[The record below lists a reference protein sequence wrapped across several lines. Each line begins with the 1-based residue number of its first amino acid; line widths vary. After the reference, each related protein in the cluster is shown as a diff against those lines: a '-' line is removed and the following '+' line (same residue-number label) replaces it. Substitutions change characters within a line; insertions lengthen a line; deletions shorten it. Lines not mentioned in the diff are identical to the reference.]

1 MDSLSGT
8 GPSGGHRRVARLSG
22 AATLLAAL
30 VLLLHFVVNL
40 TTPWG
45 FHRDELLY
53 LAMGQHLKVWS
64 MDFPPLIAMLG
75 RGTRVLFGDSLA
87 AVRLAPALAA
97 SALVLVAGMIAREL
111 GGGRLAQGLAALAL
125 VTSPLFLRTGSLFQ
139 PVVLDQLAWTV
150 GLYALVRLGTAHR
163 DGDDELPWW
172 LVVGAAG
179 GFGLLAKFSIV
190 FLGAGVLGAI
200 LLTSFRRSLLAPGPW
215 IALLLTFAI
224 GAPSVAGQVR
234 LGWPVVAQMADLRS
248 SQLER
253 VTAGAFLSGQI
264 LWGPIVLL
272 ALAGAGWLLFAPA
285 ARPWRI
291 AGWAAVLTF
300 IMVMA
305 LHGKSYYAGPVY
317 PALIAAGAVALER
330 APARAAR
337 PLAAVAALLL
347 VAYGAVTL
355 PLGVPMLAPPAMI
368 RYGRALHLTAANTTN
383 TGEVLPLPQDYAD
396 MLGWPELARATAQ
409 VYHAL
414 PPADRAR
421 AVVLADNYG
430 EAGALDLFGPRLG
443 LPPTVSPTGSYWFFG
458 PGRLPG
464 EVTIVVGADSSD
476 LVPFFREFHRAR
488 TVLNPL
494 GVHEEMRVP
503 IWVAR
508 SPHATLQQVWP
519 SLAGRN

>member
-1 MDSLSGT
+1 M
-8 GPSGGHRRVARLSG
+8 
-22 AATLLAAL
+22 
-30 VLLLHFVVNL
+30 LLLHVVVNL

-75 RGTRVLFGDSLA
+75 RGARFLLGDSLA
-87 AVRLAPALAA
+87 AIRLAPALAA
-97 SALVLVAGMIAREL
+97 SALVLVTGMIAREL
-111 GGGRLAQGLAALAL
+111 GGGRIAQSLAALAL
-125 VTSPLFLRTGSLFQ
+125 LTSPLFLRTGSLFQ
-139 PVVLDQLAWTV
+139 PVVLDQLTWTA
-150 GLYALVRLGTAHR
+150 GLYALARLGSARR
-163 DGDDELPWW
+163 DREDELRWW
-172 LVVGAAG
+172 LVLGAAG
-179 GFGLLAKFSIV
+179 GLGLLAKFSIV

-200 LLTSFRRSLLAPGPW
+200 LLTPFRRSLLGPGPW
-215 IALLLTFAI
+215 IALFVTFAI
-224 GAPSVAGQVR
+224 GAPSVVGQIR
-234 LGWPVVAQMADLRS
+234 LGWPVVGQMADLRA

-253 VTAGAFLSGQI
+253 VTPTAFLTGQL
-264 LWGPIVLL
+264 LWGPVVLL
-272 ALAGAGWLLFAPA
+272 GAAGAAWLLLSRA

-291 AGWAAVLTF
+291 MGWAAVVAFLV
-300 IMVMA
+300 VMA

-317 PALIAAGAVALER
+317 PALVAAGAVALEG

-337 PLAAVAALLL
+337 PLAALTALLL
-347 VAYGAVTL
+347 VSYGALTL
-355 PLGVPMLAPPAMI
+355 PLGLPILTPPAMI
-368 RYGRALHLTAANTTN
+368 RYGRALHLTSANTTN

-396 MLGWPELARATAQ
+396 MLGWPELAAATAT
-409 VYHAL
+409 VYREL

-421 AVVLADNYG
+421 AVVIADNYG

-443 LPPTVSPTGSYWFFG
+443 LPPAVSATGSYWFFG
-458 PGRLPG
+458 PGKLPG
-464 EVTIVVGADSSD
+464 EVAIVVGTDSTD
-476 LVPFFREFHRAR
+476 LAPFFGEIRRAR

-508 SPHATLQQVWP
+508 RPHATLQQVWP

>member
-1 MDSLSGT
+1 ML
-8 GPSGGHRRVARLSG
+8 
-22 AATLLAAL
+22 L
-30 VLLLHFVVNL
+30 VLAHVAVNL

-53 LAMGQHLKVWS
+53 LAMGRHLRVWS

-75 RGTRVLFGDSLA
+75 RGTRALFGDSLA
-87 AVRLAPALAA
+87 AIRLAPALAA
-97 SALVLVAGMIAREL
+97 AALILVTGMIAREL
-111 GGGRLAQGLAALAL
+111 GGGRTAQAVAAVAL
-125 VTSPLFLRTGSLFQ
+125 VTSPLFLRSGSLFQ

-150 GLYALVRLGTAHR
+150 ALYALVRLGTAR
-163 DGDDELPWW
+163 QNEEDELRWW
-172 LVVGAAG
+172 LVLGAAG

-190 FLGAGVLGAI
+190 LLGAGVLGAI
-200 LLTSFRRSLLAPGPW
+200 LLTRFRRSLLAPGPW
-215 IALLLTFAI
+215 IALLVTFAI
-224 GAPSVAGQVR
+224 GAPSVVGQIR
-234 LGWPVVAQMADLRS
+234 LHWPVVAQMADLRS

-253 VTAGAFLSGQI
+253 VTAAAFLSNQL

-272 ALAGAGWLLFAPA
+272 ALAGAAWLLAAPA

-291 AGWAAVLTF
+291 AGWAAVVTF
-300 IMVMA
+300 LLVMA

-330 APARAAR
+330 LPAGAAR
-337 PLAAVAALLL
+337 PLAAAMTLLL
-347 VAYGAVTL
+347 VAYGAVAL
-355 PLGVPMLAPPAMI
+355 PLGLPMLTPAAMI
-368 RYGRALHLTAANTTN
+368 RYGQALHLTAANTTN

-396 MLGWPELARATAQ
+396 MLGWPELARATAD
-409 VYHAL
+409 VYRGL

-421 AVVLADNYG
+421 AVVVADNYG

-443 LPPTVSPTGSYWFFG
+443 LPPVVSAAGSYWFFG
-458 PGRLPG
+458 PGPLPG
-464 EVTIVVGADSSD
+464 DVAIVVGADSTD
-476 LVPFFREFHRAR
+476 LLPFFGAVHRAR

-508 SPHATLQQVWP
+508 APRATLQQVWP